1 MGSTLILTRP
11 DLTNTRIKI
20 LVRLQSQGQSRSKYF
35 FTEITR
41 NTQRAVNNMEASRSK
56 LQNCMVEY
64 INIANQ
70 E

>member
-1 MGSTLILTRP
+1 MDSTLILTRP

-20 LVRLQSQGQSRSKYF
+20 LVRLQTRAKADQNA

-41 NTQRAVNNMEASRSK
+41 NRQRAVNNMEASRSK